1 MQSPT
6 AHSRSRFTVDCCA
19 LYCVNAA
26 ERRVAIISPI
36 HWRGVVAVVVLA
48 VMLGACAAPRVPFST
63 SLEPWP
69 ADTIGTMDWVDGRS
83 RFREIFCAIN
93 RERGSTLPDYRPC
106 EESLTLVGVEPPPS
120 GNPVHLGPG
129 DTPLTGLMVPGV
141 GWQCVRSWLDYDNS
155 APAHVERF
163 GYEGQLVEVDG
174 LSSSAHNAGLVRDH
188 VLSLPGE
195 SAQRRLILIGYS
207 KGIVDILEALVAYPE
222 VAERTSAVIAF
233 AGAVRGSPLAEEL
246 SQSTLDLL
254 RHLPGAQCEL
264 GDSGAV
270 ESLLPDV
277 RNAWLA
283 ENRLPEH
290 IRYYSVVAWPEPDRI
305 SVGLIHSW
313 RKLGRISDARNDS
326 QLVFHDQIIPG
337 STLLAFA
344 NADHWAMAVP
354 VARHQNFAELTYA
367 SDNDYPREVMLEAL
381 FRYVEED
388 LAAQHE

>member
-69 ADTIGTMDWVDGRS
+69 VDTIGTMDWVDGRS

-93 RERGSTLPDYRPC
+93 QERGSTLPDYRPC

-129 DTPLTGLMVPGV
+129 DSPLTGLMVPGV

-207 KGIVDILEALVAYPE
+207 KGIVDILQALVAYPE
-222 VAERTSAVIAF
+222 VAKRTSAVIAF

-270 ESLLPDV
+270 ESLRPAV

-305 SVGLIHSW
+305 SAGLKHSW

-354 VARHQNFAELTYA
+354 VARHQDFAELTYA

-388 LAAQHE
+388 LAAQPE

>member
-1 MQSPT
+1 
-6 AHSRSRFTVDCCA
+6 
-19 LYCVNAA
+19 
-26 ERRVAIISPI
+26 
-36 HWRGVVAVVVLA
+36 
-48 VMLGACAAPRVPFST
+48 MLGACAAPRVPFST

-69 ADTIGTMDWVDGRS
+69 VDTIGTMDWVDGRS

-106 EESLTLVGVEPPPS
+106 EESLTLVGVEPSPS

-129 DTPLTGLMVPGV
+129 DSPLTGLMVPGV

-174 LSSSAHNAGLVRDH
+174 LSSSTHNAGLVRDH
-188 VLSLPGE
+188 VLSPPGE
-195 SAQRRLILIGYS
+195 SSQRRIILIGYS

-305 SVGLIHSW
+305 SAGLKHSW